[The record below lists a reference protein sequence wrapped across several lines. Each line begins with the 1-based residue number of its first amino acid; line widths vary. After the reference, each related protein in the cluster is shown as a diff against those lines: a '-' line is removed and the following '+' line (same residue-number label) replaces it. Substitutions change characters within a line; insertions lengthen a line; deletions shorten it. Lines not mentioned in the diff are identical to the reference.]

1 MTATTARVSAHR
13 AARAL
18 LRVRAWVI
26 AGYALSAATACAV
39 LIVVAHMRGWAA
51 DAPGAL
57 SAGAVVCLLWA
68 LPAVRVYR
76 SAAVPPKT
84 VPLTG
89 ETAPELEL
97 LVRQLALQL
106 QVPNPAGIELSPDCD
121 AWLDPRPGGPV
132 LVIGAPFLW
141 WLRVSELRGLLAP
154 LVAGMAAAGDDRIVR
169 ARAFAARAV
178 GALGGRPGR
187 GPRVLPAARRRLA
200 GYFEA
205 RAEALER
212 VVAWEAVAA
221 SRMIEPAARA
231 YAHEQINMAA
241 AGWDRVLTRLAQPA
255 WASGYCPVGLNVAL
269 VGALTSLGRRDRMAG
284 SLATRLSERPA
295 CDLLEEPG
303 TVDAHTSRMAAELFD
318 GRRIERTVTWERY
331 VAAVTEPELVRQ
343 AGTVPEDHPAA
354 KRIRTLIAEAG
365 VPGARSGEP
374 EGGGVQ
380 RPGGRVDPAGR
391 AERAGWAAGWSGSAG
406 SAGLSDQPGRSARG
420 SDRAAGGRIP
430 APRAAAGESDGV
442 PQDQALTQ
450 AQAHVQTQALAN
462 RDPHSSTSR
471 DPHSPPHAH
480 SESVPHPHP
489 AARQDQGV
497 QPDTDCLAAYLAV
510 RLVEA
515 RLAAW
520 GLDWLDGPVLRD
532 RAGDPVPIHDIAAA
546 LADAGDVSR
555 LSDWLARNAV

>member
-1 MTATTARVSAHR
+1 VTATTARVSAHR

-26 AGYALSAATACAV
+26 AAYALSAAAACAGLV
-39 LIVVAHMRGWAA
+39 GLTRLRGFGGWGGFG
-51 DAPGAL
+51 PGAVAA
-57 SAGAVVCLLWA
+57 AGAVCVVWA
-68 LPAVRVYR
+68 LPAIRLHR
-76 SAAVPPKT
+76 SAIAPPKT
-84 VPLTG
+84 VPLAG
-89 ETAPELEL
+89 GSAPELEL

-106 QVPNPAGIELSPDCD
+106 QVPTPAGIELSPDCD

-154 LVAGMAAAGDDRIVR
+154 LVAGMAAAGDERIVR
-169 ARAFAARAV
+169 ARAFANRSI
-178 GALGGRPGR
+178 GALHGRPGR
-187 GPRVLPAARRRLA
+187 TLRLFPTMRRRLA
-200 GYFEA
+200 AYFEA
-205 RAEALER
+205 RAEVLER

-255 WASGYCPVGLNVAL
+255 WESGYCPVGLNVAL

-303 TVDAHTSRMAAELFD
+303 DVDARASRMAAELFQ

-331 VAAVTEPELVRQ
+331 VTSVTEPELVRR
-343 AGTVPEDHPAA
+343 AESVPDEHPAA

-365 VPGARSGEP
+365 VPGARRGETAGVVISAPMSSAPISSAPKISGPVIPGPRVGEADDAPAGDAAEP
-374 EGGGVQ
+374 E
-380 RPGGRVDPAGR
+380 
-391 AERAGWAAGWSGSAG
+391 
-406 SAGLSDQPGRSARG
+406 SDS
-420 SDRAAGGRIP
+420 
-430 APRAAAGESDGV
+430 
-442 PQDQALTQ
+442 
-450 AQAHVQTQALAN
+450 
-462 RDPHSSTSR
+462 
-471 DPHSPPHAH
+471 
-480 SESVPHPHP
+480 
-489 AARQDQGV
+489 
-497 QPDTDCLAAYLAV
+497 LAAYLAV

-515 RLAAW
+515 RLATW

-532 RAGDPVPIHDIAAA
+532 RAGDAVPIHDMASA
-546 LADAGDVSR
+546 LADVGDVSR
-555 LSDWLARNAV
+555 LSDWLARNTP

>member
-26 AGYALSAATACAV
+26 ATYALSAAAASAGLIGLARVRGWDGAGPEAAV
-39 LIVVAHMRGWAA
+39 LAA
-51 DAPGAL
+51 
-57 SAGAVVCLLWA
+57 AVVCVLWA
-68 LPAVRVYR
+68 LPAVRLHR
-76 SAAVPPKT
+76 SAVAPPKT
-84 VPLTG
+84 VPLSG
-89 ETAPELEL
+89 EAAPELEL

-106 QVPNPAGIELSPDCD
+106 QVPTPAGIELSPDCD

-154 LVAGMAAAGDDRIVR
+154 LVAGMAAAGDERIVR
-169 ARAFAARAV
+169 ARAFANRSI
-178 GALGGRPGR
+178 GALHGRPGR
-187 GPRVLPAARRRLA
+187 TLRVFPGWRLRVA

-241 AGWDRVLTRLAQPA
+241 AGWDRVLTRLAHPA
-255 WASGYCPVGLNVAL
+255 WESGYCPVGLNVAL

-295 CDLLEEPG
+295 CDLLEQPG
-303 TVDAHTSRMAAELFD
+303 DVDAHASRMAAELFE

-331 VAAVTEPELVRQ
+331 VTAVTEPELVRR
-343 AGTVPEDHPAA
+343 AESVPEEHPAA
-354 KRIRTLIAEAG
+354 KRIRTLIADAG
-365 VPGARSGEP
+365 VPGARR
-374 EGGGVQ
+374 GGG
-380 RPGGRVDPAGR
+380 
-391 AERAGWAAGWSGSAG
+391 E
-406 SAGLSDQPGRSARG
+406 ARG
-420 SDRAAGGRIP
+420 GEGLPGAVIPGPRLGEVDDLPSGGVV
-430 APRAAAGESDGV
+430 E
-442 PQDQALTQ
+442 
-450 AQAHVQTQALAN
+450 
-462 RDPHSSTSR
+462 
-471 DPHSPPHAH
+471 
-480 SESVPHPHP
+480 
-489 AARQDQGV
+489 
-497 QPDTDCLAAYLAV
+497 PDIDSLAAYLAV

-515 RLAAW
+515 RLASW

-532 RAGDPVPIHDIAAA
+532 RVGDTVPIHDMAAA

-555 LSDWLARNAV
+555 LSDWLAHITR

>member
-1 MTATTARVSAHR
+1 
-13 AARAL
+13 
-18 LRVRAWVI
+18 
-26 AGYALSAATACAV
+26 LSAAAACAALLALV
-39 LIVVAHMRGWAA
+39 HARGWAA

-57 SAGAVVCLLWA
+57 LSGVIVCLLWA
-68 LPAVRVYR
+68 VSAVLVCR
-76 SAAVPPKT
+76 SVVTPPKT

-89 ETAPELEL
+89 DSAPELEL

-106 QVPNPAGIELSPDCD
+106 QVPTPAGIELSPDCD

-169 ARAFAARAV
+169 ARAFATR
-178 GALGGRPGR
+178 ALGTLHGRPGR
-187 GPRVLPAARRRLA
+187 TPRLLPASRRRLA

-205 RAEALER
+205 RAELLER

-255 WASGYCPVGLNVAL
+255 WESGYCPVGLNVAL

-303 TVDAHTSRMAAELFD
+303 DVDARASRMAAELFD
-318 GRRIERTVTWERY
+318 GRRIERTVTWDRY
-331 VAAVTEPELVRQ
+331 VTAVTEPELVRQ
-343 AGTVPEDHPAA
+343 AETVPEGHPAA
-354 KRIRTLIAEAG
+354 KRIRALISGAG
-365 VPGARSGEP
+365 VPGARRGEAD
-374 EGGGVQ
+374 G
-380 RPGGRVDPAGR
+380 AGR
-391 AERAGWAAGWSGSAG
+391 TAGRI
-406 SAGLSDQPGRSARG
+406 PGQ
-420 SDRAAGGRIP
+420 RAAGGRIGW
-430 APRAAAGESDGV
+430 AAGLGGLGQPGELDAGTERT
-442 PQDQALTQ
+442 DQ
-450 AQAHVQTQALAN
+450 
-462 RDPHSSTSR
+462 
-471 DPHSPPHAH
+471 
-480 SESVPHPHP
+480 E
-489 AARQDQGV
+489 
-497 QPDTDCLAAYLAV
+497 PDTDSLAAYLAV

-532 RAGDPVPIHDIAAA
+532 RAGDPVPVREIADA

-555 LSDWLARNAV
+555 LSDWLARNAA

>member
-1 MTATTARVSAHR
+1 MSAHR

-26 AGYALSAATACAV
+26 AAYALSAAAACAG
-39 LIVVAHMRGWAA
+39 LIGLARLRGWGGFG
-51 DAPGAL
+51 PGAVI
-57 SAGAVVCLLWA
+57 AAAVVCLLWA
-68 LPAVRVYR
+68 APAIRLHR
-76 SAAVPPKT
+76 SAIAPPKT
-84 VPLTG
+84 VPLAG
-89 ETAPELEL
+89 ESAPELEL

-106 QVPNPAGIELSPDCD
+106 QVPTPAGIELSPDCD

-154 LVAGMAAAGDDRIVR
+154 LVAGMAAAGDERIVR
-169 ARAFAARAV
+169 ARAFANRSI
-178 GALGGRPGR
+178 GALHGRPGR
-187 GPRVLPAARRRLA
+187 TPRPFPTMRRRLA

-205 RAEALER
+205 RAEVLER

-255 WASGYCPVGLNVAL
+255 WESGYCPVGLNVAL

-295 CDLLEEPG
+295 CDLLEQPG
-303 TVDAHTSRMAAELFD
+303 DVDARASRMAAELFE

-331 VAAVTEPELVRQ
+331 VTSVTEPELVRR
-343 AGTVPEDHPAA
+343 AESVPDEHPAA

-365 VPGARSGEP
+365 VPGARRGEAV
-374 EGGGVQ
+374 GAVI
-380 RPGGRVDPAGR
+380 PGPRVGEAG
-391 AERAGWAAGWSGSAG
+391 AGQTG
-406 SAGLSDQPGRSARG
+406 D
-420 SDRAAGGRIP
+420 
-430 APRAAAGESDGV
+430 
-442 PQDQALTQ
+442 AL
-450 AQAHVQTQALAN
+450 
-462 RDPHSSTSR
+462 
-471 DPHSPPHAH
+471 
-480 SESVPHPHP
+480 E
-489 AARQDQGV
+489 
-497 QPDTDCLAAYLAV
+497 PDIDSLAAYLAV

-515 RLAAW
+515 RLASW

-532 RAGDPVPIHDIAAA
+532 RAGDTVPIHDMAAA
-546 LADAGDVSR
+546 LADVGDVSR
-555 LSDWLARNAV
+555 LSDWLARNTP

>member
-1 MTATTARVSAHR
+1 M
-13 AARAL
+13 
-18 LRVRAWVI
+18 
-26 AGYALSAATACAV
+26 SAAAVCAALV
-39 LIVVAHMRGWAA
+39 AVVHERGWTA
-51 DAPGAL
+51 DAPGVLA
-57 SAGAVVCLLWA
+57 AAAVVCVLWA
-68 LPAVRVYR
+68 LPAVRVHR
-76 SAAVPPKT
+76 SSAVLPKT
-84 VPLTG
+84 VPLSS
-89 ETAPELEL
+89 ESAPELEL

-106 QVPNPAGIELSPDCD
+106 QVPTPAGIELSPDCD

-154 LVAGMAAAGDDRIVR
+154 LVAGMAAAGDERIVR

-178 GALGGRPGR
+178 CALRGRPGR
-187 GPRVLPAARRRLA
+187 TLRVLPNTRRRLA
-200 GYFEA
+200 AYFEA
-205 RAEALER
+205 RAEVLER

-255 WASGYCPVGLNVAL
+255 WESGYCPVGLNVAL

-303 TVDAHTSRMAAELFD
+303 AVDARASLMAAELFD
-318 GRRIERTVTWERY
+318 GRRIERTVSWERY

-343 AGTVPEDHPAA
+343 AGTVPEEHPAA

-365 VPGARSGEP
+365 VPGARRGEAD
-374 EGGGVQ
+374 GGPRAVS
-380 RPGGRVDPAGR
+380 RIPGPRT
-391 AERAGWAAGWSGSAG
+391 
-406 SAGLSDQPGRSARG
+406 ARG
-420 SDRAAGGRIP
+420 SEEELGDGIEGALIP
-430 APRAAAGESDGV
+430 E
-442 PQDQALTQ
+442 
-450 AQAHVQTQALAN
+450 QAHERSWEQSLE
-462 RDPHSSTSR
+462 PSSELVAE
-471 DPHSPPHAH
+471 PFP
-480 SESVPHPHP
+480 ELF
-489 AARQDQGV
+489 QE
-497 QPDTDCLAAYLAV
+497 PDTDRLAAYLAV

-532 RAGDPVPIHDIAAA
+532 RAGDLVPIHDIAAA
-546 LADAGDVSR
+546 LADTGDVSR
-555 LSDWLARNAV
+555 LSDWLARNAS

>member
-1 MTATTARVSAHR
+1 MSAHR

-26 AGYALSAATACAV
+26 AGYALSAAAACAA
-39 LIVVAHMRGWAA
+39 LIALVHARGWAA
-51 DAPGAL
+51 EAPGAL
-57 SAGAVVCLLWA
+57 SAGAAVCLVWA
-68 LPAVRVYR
+68 LPAVRAFR
-76 SAAVPPKT
+76 SAAVLPKT
-84 VPLTG
+84 VPLSG
-89 ETAPELEL
+89 SSAPELEL

-106 QVPNPAGIELSPDCD
+106 QVPPPAGIELSPDCD

-169 ARAFAARAV
+169 ARVFAARAV
-178 GALGGRPGR
+178 GALSGRPGR
-187 GPRVLPAARRRLA
+187 RPRVLPASRLKLA

-255 WASGYCPVGLNVAL
+255 WESGFCPVGLNVAL

-303 TVDAHTSRMAAELFD
+303 VVDARTSRMAAELFD
-318 GRRIERTVTWERY
+318 GRRIERSVTWDRY
-331 VAAVTEPELVRQ
+331 VGAVTEPEVVRQ

-354 KRIRTLIAEAG
+354 RRIRKLITEAG
-365 VPGARSGEP
+365 IPAARRGDIVDALDAVDAVGDAVDDAVDDAVELWDEAVADADGA
-374 EGGGVQ
+374 
-380 RPGGRVDPAGR
+380 DDAG
-391 AERAGWAAGWSGSAG
+391 AAGDPSTDAETAVPAHVT
-406 SAGLSDQPGRSARG
+406 AGLD
-420 SDRAAGGRIP
+420 AGTRIP
-430 APRAAAGESDGV
+430 APRPAVGEGLLPAQV
-442 PQDQALTQ
+442 P
-450 AQAHVQTQALAN
+450 
-462 RDPHSSTSR
+462 
-471 DPHSPPHAH
+471 
-480 SESVPHPHP
+480 VPHPSE
-489 AARQDQGV
+489 
-497 QPDTDCLAAYLAV
+497 QPDADCLAAYLAL

-520 GLDWLDGPVLRD
+520 DLDWLDGPVLRD
-532 RAGDPVPIHDIAAA
+532 RAGDPVPIYDIAGS

-555 LSDWLARNAV
+555 LSDWLARNAI

>member
-1 MTATTARVSAHR
+1 
-13 AARAL
+13 L

-26 AGYALSAATACAV
+26 AGYALSAAAVCAV
-39 LIVVAHMRGWAA
+39 LIAVADARGWAA

-57 SAGAVVCLLWA
+57 SAGAVVCLVWA
-68 LPAVRVYR
+68 LPALRVYR
-76 SAAVPPKT
+76 SAVVPPKT
-84 VPLTG
+84 VPLSG
-89 ETAPELEL
+89 ESAPELEL

-178 GALGGRPGR
+178 GTLDGRPGR
-187 GPRVLPAARRRLA
+187 GPRLLPATRRRLA
-200 GYFEA
+200 GYFET

-303 TVDAHTSRMAAELFD
+303 TVDAHASRMAAELFD

-331 VAAVTEPELVRQ
+331 VAAVTEPELLRQ
-343 AGTVPEDHPAA
+343 AGTVPEDHPVA

-365 VPGARSGEP
+365 VPGARRGESA
-374 EGGGVQ
+374 GGGA
-380 RPGGRVDPAGR
+380 RRGT
-391 AERAGWAAGWSGSAG
+391 GS
-406 SAGLSDQPGRSARG
+406 
-420 SDRAAGGRIP
+420 RIP
-430 APRAAAGESDGV
+430 APREAVGQNEPAPQPQPHPTPRPTPQPAAGPD
-442 PQDQALTQ
+442 A
-450 AQAHVQTQALAN
+450 
-462 RDPHSSTSR
+462 
-471 DPHSPPHAH
+471 
-480 SESVPHPHP
+480 
-489 AARQDQGV
+489 GV

>member
-1 MTATTARVSAHR
+1 MSAHR

-26 AGYALSAATACAV
+26 AAYALSAAAACAA
-39 LIVVAHMRGWAA
+39 LIGLARVRGW
-51 DAPGAL
+51 DGVG
-57 SAGAVVCLLWA
+57 AGAVGAAAVVCVLWA
-68 LPAVRVYR
+68 LPAIRLHR
-76 SAAVPPKT
+76 GALAPPKT
-84 VPLTG
+84 VQLAG
-89 ETAPELEL
+89 ESAPELEL

-106 QVPNPAGIELSPDCD
+106 QVPTPAGIELSPDCD

-154 LVAGMAAAGDDRIVR
+154 LVAGMAAAGDERIVR
-169 ARAFAARAV
+169 ARAFANRSI
-178 GALGGRPGR
+178 GALHGRPGR
-187 GPRVLPAARRRLA
+187 TPHVFPSLRRRLA

-205 RAEALER
+205 RAEVLER

-255 WASGYCPVGLNVAL
+255 WESGYCPVGLNVAL

-303 TVDAHTSRMAAELFD
+303 DVDARASRMAAELFE

-331 VAAVTEPELVRQ
+331 VTAVTEPELVRR
-343 AGTVPEDHPAA
+343 AESVPDEHPVA
-354 KRIRTLIAEAG
+354 KRIRTLISEAG
-365 VPGARSGEP
+365 VPGARQ
-374 EGGGVQ
+374 GGVSD
-380 RPGGRVDPAGR
+380 GGT
-391 AERAGWAAGWSGSAG
+391 
-406 SAGLSDQPGRSARG
+406 RSAV
-420 SDRAAGGRIP
+420 IP
-430 APRAAAGESDGV
+430 APRVGEADGV
-442 PQDQALTQ
+442 PSGD
-450 AQAHVQTQALAN
+450 VM
-462 RDPHSSTSR
+462 
-471 DPHSPPHAH
+471 
-480 SESVPHPHP
+480 E
-489 AARQDQGV
+489 
-497 QPDTDCLAAYLAV
+497 PDIDDFAAYLAV

-532 RAGDPVPIHDIAAA
+532 RAGDPVPIHDMAASV
-546 LADAGDVSR
+546 ADVGDVSR
-555 LSDWLARNAV
+555 LSDWLARNLP

>member
-1 MTATTARVSAHR
+1 MSAHR

-26 AGYALSAATACAV
+26 AAYALSAAAAFAALV
-39 LIVVAHMRGWAA
+39 GLARMRGWDGVGPATIAA
-51 DAPGAL
+51 
-57 SAGAVVCLLWA
+57 AGVVCALWA
-68 LPAVRVYR
+68 LPAIRLYR
-76 SAAVPPKT
+76 SAVLPPKT
-84 VPLTG
+84 VQLAG
-89 ETAPELEL
+89 GSAPELEL

-106 QVPNPAGIELSPDCD
+106 QVPTPAGIELSPDCD

-154 LVAGMAAAGDDRIVR
+154 LVAGMAAAGDERIVR
-169 ARAFAARAV
+169 ARAFATRSI
-178 GALGGRPGR
+178 GALHGRPGR
-187 GPRVLPAARRRLA
+187 SPHVFPGWRRRMA

-205 RAEALER
+205 RAESLER

-255 WASGYCPVGLNVAL
+255 WESGYCPVGLNLAL

-284 SLATRLSERPA
+284 ALATRLSERPA

-303 TVDAHTSRMAAELFD
+303 DVDAHASRMAAELFE

-331 VAAVTEPELVRQ
+331 VTSVTEPELVRR
-343 AGTVPEDHPAA
+343 AAAMPEEHPAA

-365 VPGARSGEP
+365 VPGARRGEP
-374 EGGGVQ
+374 LGTDTRGGEVGGGEV
-380 RPGGRVDPAGR
+380 GGGEVGGGEARGGDGR
-391 AERAGWAAGWSGSAG
+391 WAAMI
-406 SAGLSDQPGRSARG
+406 PG
-420 SDRAAGGRIP
+420 
-430 APRAAAGESDGV
+430 PRLGESDDLQ
-442 PQDQALTQ
+442 PA
-450 AQAHVQTQALAN
+450 
-462 RDPHSSTSR
+462 HSS
-471 DPHSPPHAH
+471 
-480 SESVPHPHP
+480 E
-489 AARQDQGV
+489 
-497 QPDTDCLAAYLAV
+497 PDTDSLAAYLAV

-532 RAGDPVPIHDIAAA
+532 MAGDPVPIHDMAAA
-546 LADAGDVSR
+546 LADIGDVSR
-555 LSDWLARNAV
+555 LSDWLARITR

>member
-1 MTATTARVSAHR
+1 
-13 AARAL
+13 
-18 LRVRAWVI
+18 VI
-26 AGYALSAATACAV
+26 AAYALSAAAACAG
-39 LIVVAHMRGWAA
+39 LIGLGRLRGW
-51 DAPGAL
+51 DGFGPGAVL
-57 SAGAVVCLLWA
+57 AAVAVCVLWA
-68 LPAVRVYR
+68 LPAIRLHR
-76 SAAVPPKT
+76 AAVAPPKT
-84 VPLTG
+84 VPLAG
-89 ETAPELEL
+89 EAAPELEL
-97 LVRQLALQL
+97 LVRQLAMQL
-106 QVPNPAGIELSPDCD
+106 QVPTPAGIELSPDCD

-154 LVAGMAAAGDDRIVR
+154 LVAGMAAAGDERIVR
-169 ARAFAARAV
+169 ARAFATRSI
-178 GALGGRPGR
+178 GALQGRPGR
-187 GPRVLPAARRRLA
+187 APRAFPAWRRRLA

-295 CDLLEEPG
+295 CDLLEQPG
-303 TVDAHTSRMAAELFD
+303 DVDARASRMAAELFE

-331 VAAVTEPELVRQ
+331 VTAVTEPELVRRAQ
-343 AGTVPEDHPAA
+343 TVPEEHPLA
-354 KRIRTLIAEAG
+354 KRIRTMIAEAG
-365 VPGARSGEP
+365 VPGARRGEVRRG
-374 EGGGVQ
+374 EARRG
-380 RPGGRVDPAGR
+380 D
-391 AERAGWAAGWSGSAG
+391 
-406 SAGLSDQPGRSARG
+406 ARG
-420 SDRAAGGRIP
+420 GDARGGDARGAVIP
-430 APRAAAGESDGV
+430 APRLAEADGV
-442 PQDQALTQ
+442 PSAEAGEPDI
-450 AQAHVQTQALAN
+450 
-462 RDPHSSTSR
+462 
-471 DPHSPPHAH
+471 
-480 SESVPHPHP
+480 ES
-489 AARQDQGV
+489 
-497 QPDTDCLAAYLAV
+497 LAAYLAV

-546 LADAGDVSR
+546 LADVGDVSR
-555 LSDWLARNAV
+555 LSDWLARTTR

>member
-1 MTATTARVSAHR
+1 MSAHR

-18 LRVRAWVI
+18 LRVRAWVT
-26 AGYALSAATACAV
+26 AGYALSAAAACAALLALV
-39 LIVVAHMRGWAA
+39 HARGWAA

-57 SAGAVVCLLWA
+57 TAGAVVCLLWA
-68 LPAVRVYR
+68 APAVRVYR
-76 SAAVPPKT
+76 AAVTPPKT

-89 ETAPELEL
+89 GSAPELEL

-106 QVPNPAGIELSPDCD
+106 QVPAPAGIELSPDCD

-169 ARAFAARAV
+169 ARAFAARAI
-178 GALGGRPGR
+178 GALHGRPGR
-187 GPRVLPAARRRLA
+187 PPRLLPVTRRRLA

-255 WASGYCPVGLNVAL
+255 WESGYCPVGLNVAL

-303 TVDAHTSRMAAELFD
+303 DVDARASRMAAELFD

-331 VAAVTEPELVRQ
+331 VTAVTEPELVRQ
-343 AGTVPEDHPAA
+343 AGTVPEDHPVA

-365 VPGARSGEP
+365 VPGARRGE
-374 EGGGVQ
+374 
-380 RPGGRVDPAGR
+380 
-391 AERAGWAAGWSGSAG
+391 
-406 SAGLSDQPGRSARG
+406 
-420 SDRAAGGRIP
+420 AAGGVRPVRRIP
-430 APRAAAGESDGV
+430 GQRAAAAPNV
-442 PQDQALTQ
+442 PTAPTVPTVPTVPTALGALT
-450 AQAHVQTQALAN
+450 ARTAP
-462 RDPHSSTSR
+462 DG
-471 DPHSPPHAH
+471 
-480 SESVPHPHP
+480 HP
-489 AARQDQGV
+489 AQ
-497 QPDTDCLAAYLAV
+497 QPDTDDLAAYLAV

-546 LADAGDVSR
+546 LADTGDVSR
-555 LSDWLARNAV
+555 LSEWLARNAA

>member
-26 AGYALSAATACAV
+26 AGYALSAAAACAA
-39 LIVVAHMRGWAA
+39 LIAVVHARGWTAEV
-51 DAPGAL
+51 PWAL
-57 SAGAVVCLLWA
+57 SAGAVVCLVWA

-84 VPLTG
+84 VPLSA
-89 ETAPELEL
+89 ESAPELEL

-106 QVPNPAGIELSPDCD
+106 QVPTPAGIELSPDCD

-169 ARAFAARAV
+169 ARVFAARAV
-178 GALGGRPGR
+178 GVLGGRPGR
-187 GPRVLPAARRRLA
+187 GPRVLPASRRRLA

-255 WASGYCPVGLNVAL
+255 WESGYCPVGLNLAL

-284 SLATRLSERPA
+284 SLVTRLSERPA

-303 TVDAHTSRMAAELFD
+303 VVDARTSRMAAELFD
-318 GRRIERTVTWERY
+318 GRRIERSVTWDRY
-331 VAAVTEPELVRQ
+331 VGAVTEPEVVRQ
-343 AGTVPEDHPAA
+343 AGTVSEDHPAA
-354 KRIRTLIAEAG
+354 KRIRTLITEAG
-365 VPGARSGEP
+365 IPAARRGDALDDADDALDDVGEDAFEEVGEAADGADGAAVVRDLLADLETVVPADVP
-374 EGGGVQ
+374 IAV
-380 RPGGRVDPAGR
+380 PTAGT
-391 AERAGWAAGWSGSAG
+391 
-406 SAGLSDQPGRSARG
+406 
-420 SDRAAGGRIP
+420 RIP
-430 APRAAAGESDGV
+430 AQRPAVGEGLL
-442 PQDQALTQ
+442 P
-450 AQAHVQTQALAN
+450 AQI
-462 RDPHSSTSR
+462 PI
-471 DPHSPPHAH
+471 
-480 SESVPHPHP
+480 PHPSEE
-489 AARQDQGV
+489 
-497 QPDTDCLAAYLAV
+497 PDADCLAAYLAL

-520 GLDWLDGPVLRD
+520 DLDWLDGPVLRD
-532 RAGDPVPIHDIAAA
+532 RAGDPVPIHDIAGS
-546 LADAGDVSR
+546 LAEAGDVSR
-555 LSDWLARNAV
+555 LSDWLARNAI